1 MPRIR
6 LRIHITGT
14 FHGIEGGVLPGTIVE
29 VPDFDAA
36 RYVKNCVAEY
46 VTQDEE
52 ENAVVEPTQ
61 VESAVVKRR
70 RTRPRKQAEWHDDAA
85 PGWSK
90 VDNQS

>member
-1 MPRIR
+1 MARIR
-6 LRIHITGT
+6 LRIHVTGT
-14 FHGIEGGVLPGTIVE
+14 FHGVEGGVLPGTIVE
-29 VPDFDAA
+29 VSDFDAA

-46 VTQDEE
+46 VPDDE
-52 ENAVVEPTQ
+52 ENAVVEPQ

-70 RTRPRKQAEWHDDAA
+70 RTRPRKQAEWHDDSA

>member
-1 MPRIR
+1 MARIR
-6 LRIHITGT
+6 LRIHVTGT

-29 VPDFDAA
+29 VDDVDSD

-46 VTQDEE
+46 VTGDE

-70 RTRPRKQAEWHDDAA
+70 KTRKPADWHDEKA

-90 VDNQS
+90 VDKES